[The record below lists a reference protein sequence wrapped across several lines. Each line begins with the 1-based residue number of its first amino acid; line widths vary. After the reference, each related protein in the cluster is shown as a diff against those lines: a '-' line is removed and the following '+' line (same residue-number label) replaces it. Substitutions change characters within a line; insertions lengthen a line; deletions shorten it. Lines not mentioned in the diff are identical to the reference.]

1 MKHGAGAKLNVRNQA
16 NTARFNPN
24 GGLMDDLSSNS
35 LSECNTYFY
44 TNQTSSHPHEDHMVT
59 NLKQKFMTT

>member
-1 MKHGAGAKLNVRNQA
+1 
-16 NTARFNPN
+16 
-24 GGLMDDLSSNS
+24 MDDLSSNS